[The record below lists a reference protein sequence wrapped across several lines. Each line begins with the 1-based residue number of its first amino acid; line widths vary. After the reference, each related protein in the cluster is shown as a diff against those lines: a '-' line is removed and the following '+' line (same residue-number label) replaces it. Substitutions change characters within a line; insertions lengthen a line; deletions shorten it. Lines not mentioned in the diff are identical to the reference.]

1 MANLKRDP
9 SGAYEKNE
17 SLAGQTV
24 YDSNTGQNVTFND
37 RGYVDSARNPDT
49 TGGTRA
55 PHVDSV
61 LSSDRDQYGGS
72 EYDKTYLSDKALASI
87 DNLRAQAQRGEIS
100 WGYANWQA
108 NLIRSQYGYSGG
120 DKGDQYIP
128 TDTDTFLGISRPGIS
143 GSASGASGSSVAGV
157 DPIGRYDS
165 AGLKSTL
172 DQWLAQ
178 AQKQQQAAIDYQV
191 DKSVQD
197 LRRQEEEA
205 NEQFQTQRNQVAIDE
220 ATAKDNQALY
230 SEARGDK
237 GGIGAAQ
244 YDSIMNTAAQN
255 RLAVNQQQTKVATE
269 VARQITDLRAQG
281 EFEKADALLSLSQTY
296 LSQLMGL
303 EQWAAEYNLNVDQFN
318 AGLEQWRQEFNASL
332 KQWDASFGL
341 QLGELM
347 GTYNGKPTLAGQQY
361 QDSLDAQN
369 KDRLASA
376 GETLLAA
383 GIMPS
388 DSQLS
393 AMGLTK
399 DQAQTL
405 IAAVKA
411 EMAAS
416 ANKGSGGGGGSGS
429 SGGTSS
435 SSGKTTDYDGLFQA
449 TQSAGG
455 SAKNFISSNYKKYGF
470 TSSTDLSNQYETWLK
485 NGGADP
491 QLSFAED
498 EGIFNYNG
506 VEYATADELEKAI
519 RDSGLTP
526 GQKAVL
532 RRKLALYGFV
542 SDYLG

>member
-143 GSASGASGSSVAGV
+143 GSASGSSGSSGSSVAGV

-178 AQKQQQAAIDYQV
+178 AQKQQQAAIDYHV

-347 GTYNGKPTLAGQQY
+347 GTYNGQPTLEGQQWAY
-361 QDSLDAQN
+361 EQEQAN
-369 KDRLASA
+369 NATLASA

-383 GIMPS
+383 GILPS
-388 DSQLS
+388 DSQLA
-393 AMGLTK
+393 AMGMSK
-399 DQAQTL
+399 EQAQSFISAL
-405 IAAVKA
+405 KAQQAV
-411 EMAAS
+411 AS
-416 ANKGSGGGGGSGS
+416 QSPSRNPSDDAGDPVS
-429 SGGTSS
+429 S
-435 SSGKTTDYDGLFQA
+435 DYDGLFA
-449 TQSAGG
+449 A
-455 SAKNFISSNYKKYGF
+455 AKNAGSNARSFISNNYKKYGF
-470 TSSTDLSNQYETWLK
+470 TSSTGLWDEYQEWLEGTK
-485 NGGADP
+485 GTESLGSAARGLWNIIR
-491 QLSFAED
+491 QLGDSP
-498 EGIFNYNG
+498 
-506 VEYATADELEKAI
+506 ATAQKRIESYASDGRITEEEEAI
-519 RDSGLTP
+519 L
-526 GQKAVL
+526 L
-532 RRKLALYGFV
+532 RMVLALAGE
-542 SDYLG
+542 